1 MFKTVNW
8 WFHVWETWFFPY
20 FVQAYSENTIEEMN
34 DMKAKGGLE
43 LAGSLPHS
51 IAQCQRRR
59 INTED
64 KAKVVAAAWGTELI
78 KFVVCPMIWILK
90 NGMNSS

>member
-20 FVQAYSENTIEEMN
+20 FVQAYSENTIEEMK

-51 IAQCQRRR
+51 TAQCQG
-59 INTED
+59 E
-64 KAKVVAAAWGTELI
+64 G
-78 KFVVCPMIWILK
+78 
-90 NGMNSS
+90 

>member
-1 MFKTVNW
+1 M
-8 WFHVWETWFFPY
+8 
-20 FVQAYSENTIEEMN
+20 QAYSENTIEEMK

-43 LAGSLPHS
+43 LAGSPPHS

-78 KFVVCPMIWILK
+78 KFVVCPMI
-90 NGMNSS
+90 